1 MSKYVNIIYFTE
13 KKTCY
18 MCSCY
23 VLAYSFVKVQNI
35 TSLE

>member
-1 MSKYVNIIYFTE
+1 MSKYIIIISLR

-18 MCSCY
+18 MRSCY
-23 VLAYSFVKVQNI
+23 DLAYSFVKVQNI